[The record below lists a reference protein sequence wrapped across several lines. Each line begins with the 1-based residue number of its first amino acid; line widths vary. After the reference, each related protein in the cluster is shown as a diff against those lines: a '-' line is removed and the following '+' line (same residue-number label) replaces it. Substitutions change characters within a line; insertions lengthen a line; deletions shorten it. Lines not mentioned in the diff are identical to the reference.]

1 MCSSSQPCSNDY
13 KGKQQLQQNLKAQK
27 QTECMHPVNWVHVH
41 AACACMCVFSLFPL
55 CVHVILCVEGG
66 VWVYVWVCVC
76 VSVWVYMHMYMI
88 RCVCVCVY
96 FTMLWMKMFI
106 NFCMFVYIPLICIYM
121 GICAL
126 HGFVKFVK
134 HFESPEVLYKFPII
148 IIIIIIIII
157 HSHSLVLDLA
167 PRPLELAASWTSLSP
182 APWMV
187 PRMLCSCRAQ

>member
-1 MCSSSQPCSNDY
+1 MCLYVCVFFIRIVCACD
-13 KGKQQLQQNLKAQK
+13 
-27 QTECMHPVNWVHVH
+27 PVWRGGVGVCVGVH
-41 AACACMCVFSLFPL
+41 A
-55 CVHVILCVEGG
+55 HV
-66 VWVYVWVCVC
+66 YDQVCVC
-76 VSVWVYMHMYMI
+76 LCVFYHALNENVYKFLQ
-88 RCVCVCVY
+88 VCLHTTNLY
-96 FTMLWMKMFI
+96 
-106 NFCMFVYIPLICIYM
+106 IYM